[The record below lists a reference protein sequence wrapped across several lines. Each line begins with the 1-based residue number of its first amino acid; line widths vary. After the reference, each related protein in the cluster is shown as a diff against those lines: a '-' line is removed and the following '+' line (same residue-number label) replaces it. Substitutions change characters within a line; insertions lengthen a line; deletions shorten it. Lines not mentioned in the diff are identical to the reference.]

1 MVLTRRIPH
10 RGDAQ
15 GAEVGKC
22 DQSDEICGRIY
33 PIWFCICNIWFRI
46 CHICSLKRTRV
57 QGEGLATPV
66 MTEREVIEERESQ
79 TATIDIDANKN
90 VPKMQSFFAI
100 FKQPVAGAKHL
111 VRMM

>member
-1 MVLTRRIPH
+1 MINQTKSVVAFATF
-10 RGDAQ
+10 GFVFATF
-15 GAEVGKC
+15 G
-22 DQSDEICGRIY
+22 
-33 PIWFCICNIWFRI
+33 FCI

-66 MTEREVIEERESQ
+66 MTEREVIEERESK